1 MDRDK
6 NIIEL
11 VENYADEIRKYC
23 NGIDSIIKQTESFDL
38 GELNFREI
46 HFNIIQELNKYF
58 RKSRND
64 KQNIVLPKLKDI
76 FNDLVYEYEN
86 TTLIHESLF
95 KDHIVNNNDFI
106 EEKYKSCKH
115 INDTITD
122 LSDLV
127 EIEIEQREKRTDSH
141 GRIDPRIDSSHCI
154 DINTRFV
161 IALFEE
167 ILKNPGE
174 IENLKNSKKAVLLEK
189 LTGHKRKTF
198 ANNYSKGGKVSEA
211 HTNDAKKLI
220 ESLMVD

>member
-1 MDRDK
+1 VDRDK

-11 VENYADEIRKYC
+11 TENYTDEIRKYC
-23 NGIDSIIKQTESFDL
+23 NGIESVIKLEYTDAF
-38 GELNFREI
+38 ELNFKEI
-46 HFNIIQELNKYF
+46 HFNIIQELNNYF

-64 KQNIVLPKLKDI
+64 KQNIVLPKLIDI

-86 TTLIHESLF
+86 TILIHESLF
-95 KDHIVNNNDFI
+95 KDHIVNNNNFI

-115 INDTITD
+115 INDAIID
-122 LSDLV
+122 LSNLV
-127 EIEIEQREKRTDSH
+127 EIEIEQRKKRTDSH

-161 IALFEE
+161 IALFKE

-174 IENLKNSKKAVLLEK
+174 IENLKDSKKAVLLEK

-198 ANNYSKGGKVSEA
+198 ANNYSKYGTGS
-211 HTNDAKKLI
+211 NQIYIDDAKKMI

>member
-38 GELNFREI
+38 GELNFKEI
-46 HFNIIQELNKYF
+46 HYNIFQELNKYF

-76 FNDLVYEYEN
+76 FNDFIYEYKN